1 MTNYILDYYQQ
12 IQDGTACVGKWV
24 RLWYEQI
31 VKGLENRSYFY
42 NAKKAAKAIKF
53 IEAFCRHHEGEL
65 APQHIRLELWQ
76 KAMLSVIFGIVDEEG
91 VRQFREIVVVLGR
104 KNGKTLLAAAIS
116 NYMTFLDGE
125 YGGRI
130 FFVAPKLDQARLCY
144 DALYE
149 MIRKEPELAELTKK
163 RRTDIYVQST
173 NTTARPI
180 AFNAKKSDGLNPSC
194 VICDEVSSW
203 QGDAGLKQYE
213 VLKSA
218 LGARRQPFILNI
230 STAGYVDEGIFDELI
245 KRSTAVLNG
254 DSRETRLAP
263 FLYMID
269 DVEKWNS
276 LTELQKSMPNLGVS
290 VSYDYM
296 LEEIAIAEGSLSKKT
311 EFLTKY
317 CNIKQNSSMAWLEAQ
332 TIQKASGPHLNLE
345 DFRRNYAVMGVD
357 LSRTIDLSS
366 VVTIIEKDGKLY
378 TFAQFFLPAEK
389 IDEATARDGLPYRAF
404 IQRGLLTP
412 SGDNFIDYQ
421 DVFKYITM
429 LIEKYQILPLRIG
442 YDRYSAQYLI
452 QDLKNYGAVCD
463 DVYQGENLSP
473 VIDEME
479 GMMKDGTVCIG
490 DNDLL
495 KIHLLNSATRRNAE
509 SNRRK
514 LVKVNPS
521 LHIDGAAAML
531 DALTVRQKWAP
542 EIGEQLKNRR
552 KTGGAQ
558 DGSV

>member
-12 IQDGTACVGKWV
+12 IQDGTVTVGKWV

-31 VKGLENRSYFY
+31 VKGIENRLYYF
-42 NAKKAAKAIKF
+42 NPKKAARAIRF
-53 IEAFCRHHEGEL
+53 IETFCRHHEGEL

-76 KAMLSVIFGIVDEEG
+76 KAMLSVIFGITDEDG
-91 VRQFREIVVVLGR
+91 NRQFREIVVILGR
-104 KNGKTLLAAAIS
+104 KNGKTLLAAAIAD
-116 NYMTFLDGE
+116 YMTFLDGE

-149 MIRKEPELAELTKK
+149 MIRKEPELAEITKK
-163 RRTDIYVQST
+163 RRTDLYVQST

-194 VICDEVSSW
+194 VVCDEVSSW
-203 QGDAGLKQYE
+203 AGDAGLKQYE

-218 LGARRQPFILNI
+218 LGARKQPFILNI
-230 STAGYVDEGIFDELI
+230 STAGYVDEGIYDELI

-254 DSRETRLAP
+254 DSRESRLAP

-269 DVEKWNS
+269 DPEKWNS
-276 LTELQKSMPNLGVS
+276 LNELQKSMPNLGVS
-290 VSYDYM
+290 VSYDYI
-296 LEEIAIAEGSLSKKT
+296 LEEIAIAEGSLSKKS

-317 CNIKQNSSMAWLEAQ
+317 CNIKQNSSTAWLEA
-332 TIQKASGPHLNLE
+332 TDIQKACSRHLNFE
-345 DFRRNYAVMGVD
+345 DFRRSYCVMGVD
-357 LSRTIDLSS
+357 LSRTVDLSS
-366 VVTIIEKDGKLY
+366 VVTLIEKDGKLY

-389 IDEATARDGLPYRAF
+389 IDEATAKDGLPYKAF

-412 SGDNFIDYQ
+412 SGDNFIDYR
-421 DVFKYITM
+421 DVYNYIVM
-429 LIEKYQILPLRIG
+429 LIEQFQILPLRIG

-463 DVYQGENLSP
+463 DVYQGFNLSP

-479 GMMKDGTVCIG
+479 GMMKDGIFDIG

-495 KIHLLNSATRRNAE
+495 KIHLLNSAMKQNEEGRR
-509 SNRRK
+509 R
-514 LVKVNPS
+514 LVKINPT
-521 LHIDGAAAML
+521 LHIDGTAAFL
-531 DALTVRQKWAP
+531 DAMTVRQKWSQ

-552 KTGGAQ
+552 
-558 DGSV
+558 

>member
-12 IQDGTACVGKWV
+12 IQDGTITVGKWV
-24 RLWYEQI
+24 RLWYEMI
-31 VKGLENRSYFY
+31 VKRLESKAYIY
-42 NAKKAAKAIKF
+42 SPKKAARAIRF
-53 IEAFCRHHEGEL
+53 IETFCRHHEGEL

-76 KAMLSVIFGIVDEEG
+76 KALLSVIFGITDEDG
-91 VRQFREIVVVLGR
+91 ARQFREVVVILGR
-104 KNGKTLLAAAIS
+104 KNGKTLLAAAIAD
-116 NYMTFLDGE
+116 YMTFLDGE

-149 MIRKEPELAELTKK
+149 MIRKEPELAEITKK
-163 RRTDIYVQST
+163 RRTDIYVEST

-194 VICDEVSSW
+194 VVCDEVSSW

-218 LGARRQPFILNI
+218 LGARKQPFILNI
-230 STAGYVDEGIFDELI
+230 STAGYVDEGIYDELI

-269 DVEKWNS
+269 DPEKWNN
-276 LTELQKSMPNLGVS
+276 LNELQKSMPNLGVS

-296 LEEIAIAEGSLSKKT
+296 LEEIAIAEGSLSKKA
-311 EFLTKY
+311 EFMTKY
-317 CNIKQNSSMAWLEAQ
+317 CNIKQNSSTAWLEAQ
-332 TIQKASGPHLNLE
+332 DIQRACGDHLKLE
-345 DFRRNYAVMGVD
+345 DFKRNYCVIGVD

-366 VVTIIEKDGKLY
+366 VVTIIEKNGKLY

-389 IDEATARDGLPYRAF
+389 IDEATARDGLPYKAF

-412 SGDNFIDYQ
+412 SGENFIDYR
-421 DVFKYITM
+421 DVYNYITM
-429 LIEKYQILPLRIG
+429 LIERYQILPLRIG

-463 DVYQGENLSP
+463 DVYQGFNLSP

-479 GMMKDGTVCIG
+479 GLMKDTTFCIG

-495 KIHLLNSATRRNAE
+495 KIHLLNSAMKRNEEGRR
-509 SNRRK
+509 R
-514 LVKVNPS
+514 LVKINPT
-521 LHIDGAAAML
+521 LHIDGCAAML
-531 DALTVRQKWAP
+531 DAMTVRQKWAP

-552 KTGGAQ
+552 
-558 DGSV
+558 

>member
-12 IQDGTACVGKWV
+12 IHDGTITVGKWV
-24 RLWYEQI
+24 RIWYEQI
-31 VKGLENRSYFY
+31 VKNIENRVYFY
-42 NAKKAAKAIKF
+42 NPKKAAKAIKF
-53 IEAFCRHHEGEL
+53 IETFCRHHEGPL
-65 APQHIRLELWQ
+65 APNHIRLELWQ
-76 KAMLSVIFGIVDEEG
+76 KALLSVIFGIVDKEG
-91 VRQFREIVVVLGR
+91 TRQFREIVIVLGR
-104 KNGKTLLAAAIS
+104 KNGKTLLAAAIAD
-116 NYMTFLDGE
+116 YMTFLDGE

-149 MIRKEPELAELTKK
+149 MIRKEPELSELTKK
-163 RRTDIYVQST
+163 RRTDLYVQST
-173 NTTARPI
+173 NTSARPI

-194 VICDEVSSW
+194 VICDELSSW
-203 QGDAGLKQYE
+203 SGDASLKQYE

-218 LGARRQPFILNI
+218 LGARKQPFILNI
-230 STAGYVDEGIFDELI
+230 STAGYVDEGIYDELI

-254 DSRETRLAP
+254 DSREQRLAP

-269 DVEKWNS
+269 DVDKWND
-276 LTELQKSMPNLGVS
+276 LNELQKSMPNLGVS

-296 LEEIAIAEGSLSKKT
+296 LEEIAIAEGSLSKKG

-317 CNIKQNSSMAWLEAQ
+317 CNIKQNSSTAWLEA
-332 TIQKASGPHLNLE
+332 TDIQKASGEHLSLE
-345 DFRRNYAVMGVD
+345 DFRRNYAVIGVD

-366 VVTIIEKDGKLY
+366 VVTLIEKNGKIY

-389 IDEATARDGLPYRAF
+389 IDEATARDGVPYKAF
-404 IQRGLLTP
+404 IQRGILTP
-412 SGDNFIDYQ
+412 SGDNFIDYR
-421 DVFKYITM
+421 DVYNYITM

-452 QDLKNYGAVCD
+452 QDLKSYGALCD
-463 DVYQGENLSP
+463 DVYQGFNLSP

-479 GMMKDGTVCIG
+479 GLMKDETFCIG

-495 KIHLLNSATRRNAE
+495 KIHLLNSAMKQNEEGRR
-509 SNRRK
+509 R
-514 LVKVNPS
+514 LVKINPA
-521 LHIDGAAAML
+521 LHIDGCAAML
-531 DALTVRQKWAP
+531 DAMTVRQKWAQ

-552 KTGGAQ
+552 
-558 DGSV
+558 